1 MVLDPTR
8 CPDWS
13 EGWNLDHVCLGRRFN
28 FWVKLSGGHSDYVQ
42 PSPILASRVLREPK
56 RGTGICRN
64 PNISCSDSRNKKSWV
79 TGVKYRARAQ
89 HGKQNATSSA
99 SLRWGQKTTYLPET
113 VTGPES
119 GCLRGG
125 GRQRLCGDA
134 VLCVRAEPTHAR
146 GYLNAGKLI
155 CEAATMRWAKRL
167 GATQKEITGPMS
179 CRI

>member
-1 MVLDPTR
+1 MP
-8 CPDWS
+8 
-13 EGWNLDHVCLGRRFN
+13 
-28 FWVKLSGGHSDYVQ
+28 Q
-42 PSPILASRVLREPK
+42 PK
-56 RGTGICRN
+56 
-64 PNISCSDSRNKKSWV
+64 ISCSGSHERELSWV
-79 TGVKYRARAQ
+79 TGVKYRARARSMVSKMQ
-89 HGKQNATSSA
+89 PVRRVCDGGKKDVSWNY
-99 SLRWGQKTTYLPET
+99 LRMYLPET

-179 CRI
+179 CRIWVGLASKQNGRQRQG